1 VHLTGRKRLGCGE
14 FFYSLGMGVVCIAWR
29 AGVLT
34 FSWRGSLAW
43 VVVGCAWKICAVLW
57 LDLGICAA
65 WVGGWMDGMV
75 LSERKVGKKT
85 KGGFF
90 GWQW

>member
-1 VHLTGRKRLGCGE
+1 
-14 FFYSLGMGVVCIAWR
+14 M
-29 AGVLT
+29 LT

-65 WVGGWMDGMV
+65 WVGGWMDGWDGAQREE
-75 LSERKVGKKT
+75 SWGKNKRRFLWLAVVIRQYLVVCVSST
-85 KGGFF
+85 KGRPPIPFLG
-90 GWQW
+90 GSGSSL